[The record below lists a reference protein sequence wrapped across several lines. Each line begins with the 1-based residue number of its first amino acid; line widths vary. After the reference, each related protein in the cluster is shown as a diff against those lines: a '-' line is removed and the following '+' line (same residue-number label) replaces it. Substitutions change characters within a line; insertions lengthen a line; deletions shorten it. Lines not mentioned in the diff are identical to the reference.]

1 MKIQN
6 SGNIQKANSDV
17 LPKKNNSPQKEE
29 IKKIKTNENIIENK
43 NNNNEKEENILKDK
57 KIKVKELKDFINKQ
71 SSDSFHNSIE
81 KKVNESEKKTYEDL
95 KNYLQNAKEE
105 INENKNKNE
114 IHNNTKKK
122 EEFYN
127 VNRYMN
133 MLSSFVNGEEDDNNS
148 THNNTENEVVEIHEE
163 RENNNIS
170 EKESILGSNVDL
182 YKINILLPKEVEEIK
197 KKKKE
202 LEKIYGKDTIEKL
215 KSYVLQ
221 NTDKNIF
228 KYDVKGIIELIK
240 NGINKK
246 ELKVPPEKINELIN
260 LIPDIFSFVIAD
272 KIKT

>member
-1 MKIQN
+1 
-6 SGNIQKANSDV
+6 
-17 LPKKNNSPQKEE
+17 
-29 IKKIKTNENIIENK
+29 
-43 NNNNEKEENILKDK
+43 
-57 KIKVKELKDFINKQ
+57 
-71 SSDSFHNSIE
+71 
-81 KKVNESEKKTYEDL
+81 
-95 KNYLQNAKEE
+95 
-105 INENKNKNE
+105 
-114 IHNNTKKK
+114 
-122 EEFYN
+122 
-127 VNRYMN
+127 
-133 MLSSFVNGEEDDNNS
+133 MLNF
-148 THNNTENEVVEIHEE
+148 
-163 RENNNIS
+163 
-170 EKESILGSNVDL
+170 
-182 YKINILLPKEVEEIK
+182 INILLPKEVEEIK

>member
-17 LPKKNNSPQKEE
+17 LPKTNNSPQKEE

-43 NNNNEKEENILKDK
+43 NNNNDKQVNLLKDK
-57 KIKVKELKDFINKQ
+57 KIQVKELKDFINKQ
-71 SSDSFHNSIE
+71 SSDSFHNSTE

-95 KNYLQNAKEE
+95 KNYLKNAKEE

-133 MLSSFVNGEEDDNNS
+133 MLSSFVNGEEEDNNS

-197 KKKKE
+197 KKKK
-202 LEKIYGKDTIEKL
+202 
-215 KSYVLQ
+215 
-221 NTDKNIF
+221 N
-228 KYDVKGIIELIK
+228 
-240 NGINKK
+240 
-246 ELKVPPEKINELIN
+246 
-260 LIPDIFSFVIAD
+260 
-272 KIKT
+272 

>member
-17 LPKKNNSPQKEE
+17 LPKTNNSPQKEE

-43 NNNNEKEENILKDK
+43 NNNNDKQVNLLKDK
-57 KIKVKELKDFINKQ
+57 KIQVKELKDFINKQ
-71 SSDSFHNSIE
+71 SSDSFHNSTE

-95 KNYLQNAKEE
+95 KNYIKNAKEE

-133 MLSSFVNGEEDDNNS
+133 MLSSFVNGEEEDNNS

>member
-95 KNYLQNAKEE
+95 KNYLKNAKEE

>member
-17 LPKKNNSPQKEE
+17 LPKTNNSPQKEE

-95 KNYLQNAKEE
+95 KNYLKNAKEE

-133 MLSSFVNGEEDDNNS
+133 MLSSFVNGEEEDNNS

>member
-17 LPKKNNSPQKEE
+17 LPKTNNSPQKEE

-43 NNNNEKEENILKDK
+43 NNNNDKQVNLLKDK
-57 KIKVKELKDFINKQ
+57 KIQVKELKDFINKQ
-71 SSDSFHNSIE
+71 SSDSFHNSTE

-95 KNYLQNAKEE
+95 KNYLKNAKEE

-133 MLSSFVNGEEDDNNS
+133 MLSSFVNGEEEDNNS

>member
-1 MKIQN
+1 MK
-6 SGNIQKANSDV
+6 K
-17 LPKKNNSPQKEE
+17 L
-29 IKKIKTNENIIENK
+29 
-43 NNNNEKEENILKDK
+43 
-57 KIKVKELKDFINKQ
+57 
-71 SSDSFHNSIE
+71 
-81 KKVNESEKKTYEDL
+81 
-95 KNYLQNAKEE
+95 
-105 INENKNKNE
+105 
-114 IHNNTKKK
+114 
-122 EEFYN
+122 
-127 VNRYMN
+127 
-133 MLSSFVNGEEDDNNS
+133 
-148 THNNTENEVVEIHEE
+148 
-163 RENNNIS
+163 
-170 EKESILGSNVDL
+170 
-182 YKINILLPKEVEEIK
+182 K

>member
-17 LPKKNNSPQKEE
+17 LPKTNNSPQKEE

-43 NNNNEKEENILKDK
+43 NNNNDKQVNLLKDK
-57 KIKVKELKDFINKQ
+57 KIQVKELKDFINKQ
-71 SSDSFHNSIE
+71 SSDSFHNSTE

-95 KNYLQNAKEE
+95 KNYLKNAKEE

-133 MLSSFVNGEEDDNNS
+133 MLSSFVNGEEEDNNT
-148 THNNTENEVVEIHEE
+148 THNTTENEVAEIHEE

>member
-6 SGNIQKANSDV
+6 SGNIQKANSDL
-17 LPKKNNSPQKEE
+17 LPKTNDSPKKEE

-43 NNNNEKEENILKDK
+43 NNNNNKEVNLLKDK
-57 KIKVKELKDFINKQ
+57 KIQVKELKDFINKQ
-71 SSDSFHNSIE
+71 SSDSFHNSTE

-95 KNYLQNAKEE
+95 KNYLKNAKEE

-133 MLSSFVNGEEDDNNS
+133 MLSSFVNGEEEDNNS